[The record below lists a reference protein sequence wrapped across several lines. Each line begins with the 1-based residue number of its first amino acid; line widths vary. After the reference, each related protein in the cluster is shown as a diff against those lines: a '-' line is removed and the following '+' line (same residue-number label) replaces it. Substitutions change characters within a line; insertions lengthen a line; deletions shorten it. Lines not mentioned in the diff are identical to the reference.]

1 MSELDLSVARPV
13 CCVER
18 HIKSERR
25 GLTASSR
32 APGVRRQN
40 LSHVLFADVVAVMLS
55 AIATAIIAQQQ
66 PDAATATAA
75 QRRAVELQPKS
86 AEAYKDLAKAYGR
99 AGFMRSAA
107 ETLAVAVKLTP
118 TAKDHLDLAYLLKQI
133 GDIEGARRQIAASN
147 KLSPSASA
155 YVQLSHLATTP
166 AEKLK
171 AVHKAINVDPK
182 STEAYVRLAKIH
194 TEQGNHAEAEATYQQ
209 FSDVAPMKYYH
220 HLRGQAR
227 KLEASVALHKAMLR
241 SSGPRDNYGD
251 GQVDEWSAYVDG
263 ITENALDYKRK
274 CLARRCIQGLDE
286 ALRIHEQSGGAI
298 ADELHPPHT
307 SKSVLKLLG
316 SGPTVLRGAVKEW
329 GPLRNW
335 DAEHLKSEAGDQ
347 EVVVM
352 VVSMDGHFEVLPD
365 RMERPPRS
373 VMRLKDFI
381 RLLEAKVDANL
392 TIYAR
397 ESELWPMGTLLAE
410 LGDPP
415 LPWMERLKLDHVNF
429 WLGDGRFRN
438 TLHFD
443 GFDNFLCQLSGSKHV
458 LLYPPDAK
466 PNLYYGNRRDIQAHY
481 RPLRGEYGRHDTGIV
496 SENTAEINGANPDL
510 TTYPKFVHA
519 REVQSYAALS
529 PSDCLYL
536 PNGWHHH
543 VFSEADTDAGYN
555 LAINLWIDRD
565 STLSGIPPRPDYKKE
580 KYPTIRQVGRAIRE
594 VEPQQAAPDA
604 SQGECTVSD
613 G

>member
-1 MSELDLSVARPV
+1 M
-13 CCVER
+13 
-18 HIKSERR
+18 
-25 GLTASSR
+25 
-32 APGVRRQN
+32 
-40 LSHVLFADVVAVMLS
+40 LFADVVAVMLS

-133 GDIEGARRQIAASN
+133 GDVEGARRQIAASN

-329 GPLRNW
+329 GPLKNW

-466 PNLYYGNRRDIQAHY
+466 PNLYYESREDFQAYY
-481 RPLRGEYGRHDTGIV
+481 RPSRGEFGRFRDGV
-496 SENTAEINGANPDL
+496 SANTAGVNVANPDL
-510 TTYPKFVHA
+510 KSYPLFNDARKVQTYA
-519 REVQSYAALS
+519 ELN

-536 PNGWHHH
+536 PRMWHHH
-543 VFSEADTDAGYN
+543 VFSVADRTTGYN
-555 LAINLWIDRD
+555 LAINMWIDRET
-565 STLSGIPPRPDYKKE
+565 TLTTAGEQPSPQWKQGERF
-580 KYPTIRQVGRAIRE
+580 PTLGQIGRALR
-594 VEPQQAAPDA
+594 DA
-604 SQGECTVSD
+604 EGECKASERS
-613 G
+613 